1 MTLTSIL
8 GHLGH
13 QGGLWGSKSKF
24 DPRRGYFAPN
34 QKVQKTK
41 YVLICPINTPPPLVS
56 QNFEIDTLLPPSIVI
71 PLLDFAT
78 QSSKIETGKLGST
91 SSNAISSLKGPH
103 FQSGREKSNLSE
115 QKL

>member
-1 MTLTSIL
+1 MANR
-8 GHLGH
+8 
-13 QGGLWGSKSKF
+13 GGLGGSKSRF
-24 DPRRGYFAPN
+24 GRGRGFFAPN
-34 QKVQKTK
+34 QKTK

-56 QNFEIDTLLPPSIVI
+56 QNFEIDTLLPPSIVV

-103 FQSGREKSNLSE
+103 LQRGREKSNLFE